1 MTSSCYFQPLWHH
14 KTRKKPKIGELE
26 LELERY
32 ACRALKCLV
41 LLHKENV
48 EAPTRTA
55 EWLNLRGWLT
65 NHFHVKIPSLMLNAK
80 AQRFRQELISKIR
93 AINESPFS
101 DFSRLGKR
109 FSRSKLS
116 LLRNDLKWPNWAAYR
131 KPWKARFLTGNSIA
145 LVLGGGG
152 ARGITQIGIIDSL
165 RKKVIFVNDVIN
177 KNSEYSNRYD
187 WRHLNWLTNGRTLGP
202 DAWHWNHEKK
212 SEKVFRKYESALAK
226 NYRSD

>member
-1 MTSSCYFQPLWHH
+1 MFYSFGDLIKFIRYYDVIKL
-14 KTRKKPKIGELE
+14 KKPKIGELE

-101 DFSRLGKR
+101 DFSRLGT
-109 FSRSKLS
+109 
-116 LLRNDLKWPNWAAYR
+116 
-131 KPWKARFLTGNSIA
+131 RFLIRVFPGI
-145 LVLGGGG
+145 LGL
-152 ARGITQIGIIDSL
+152 ITRKL
-165 RKKVIFVNDVIN
+165 RFFESCHR
-177 KNSEYSNRYD
+177 SEMSTSHRKSFIEN
-187 WRHLNWLTNGRTLGP
+187 L
-202 DAWHWNHEKK
+202 EKLD
-212 SEKVFRKYESALAK
+212 F
-226 NYRSD
+226 